1 MAYSVTLFSGTEQ
14 SRYMHITPSA
24 SSSILFG
31 GHGRPRTAKSKG
43 SSIHYIQ
50 LYSYHVC
57 KAIVA
62 ISIETGSGQPGHIF
76 SGSSGSDLD
85 WIT

>member
-14 SRYMHITPSA
+14 IHVTPSA
-24 SSSILFG
+24 STSILFG
-31 GHGRPRTAKSKG
+31 GHGRPRTSKG

-57 KAIVA
+57 KAIVV
-62 ISIETGSGQPGHIF
+62 I
-76 SGSSGSDLD
+76 SDLLA
-85 WIT
+85 TNN

>member
-1 MAYSVTLFSGTEQ
+1 MPYF
-14 SRYMHITPSA
+14 RRPSH
-24 SSSILFG
+24 ILFG
-31 GHGRPRTAKSKG
+31 GHGRPRTSKG

-62 ISIETGSGQPGHIF
+62 IS
-76 SGSSGSDLD
+76 DLLATNKLKIQSLNLD
-85 WIT
+85 HSLSLSYVRSYIACLI